1 MKFFWFGIVLL
12 AFCAICE
19 VISDYT
25 DSMLPLKDIRNRVH
39 RTMRMNMRVGK
50 RFGDSEYDEEA
61 PQRRLRGIVRTGK
74 RALNMAI
81 TPNTFTPLYTSSISE
96 HPDIDSENLDFK
108 RCLPQFL
115 QNPRVGKNDKTWKFN
130 SAGTLHKR
138 SDPKATDMWF
148 GPRIGR
154 SNEEP
159 YEDLPWAYVLV
170 NGNRPING
178 AVFKSNEVE
187 DQPRDDLPE

>member
-50 RFGDSEYDEEA
+50 RFGDSEYDEE
-61 PQRRLRGIVRTGK
+61 
-74 RALNMAI
+74 
-81 TPNTFTPLYTSSISE
+81 
-96 HPDIDSENLDFK
+96 DFK